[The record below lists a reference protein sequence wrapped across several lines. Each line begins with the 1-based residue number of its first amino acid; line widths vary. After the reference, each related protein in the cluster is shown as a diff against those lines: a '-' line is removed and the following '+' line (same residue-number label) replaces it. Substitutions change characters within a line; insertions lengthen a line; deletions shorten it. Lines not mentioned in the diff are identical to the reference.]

1 MILFYLNP
9 QHLHH
14 SRFIRSLYASYP
26 GDRAT
31 KRLQSTAR
39 FLSNTKLNESADLI
53 VFAGIIRGDGL
64 IYKYCDQNNKNY
76 LYLDHAYLYRGYNGR
91 NPNEEWMRLTLN
103 AFTWSKNQTESVDRW
118 NQHFASSFSL
128 SQWKGNTGKH
138 ILVLPPSA
146 ATKFLYP
153 QSDEWMKK
161 TINEISKKTNL
172 PIKIREKPF
181 QPVVDPITNN
191 VTSAVTHEHNNPIE
205 ADMIDAK
212 LIVTFNSAVPVMGTV
227 LGYPCYCSPYAA
239 AYPMNID
246 LDHINNPPEPD
257 RQGWLNQLV
266 YHQYTTNE
274 MINGRAWKLLEK
286 YFPKK

>member
-1 MILFYLNP
+1 MILFYLNNQN
-9 QHLHH
+9 QHHA
-14 SRFIRSLYASYP
+14 RFIRTLYASCP
-26 GDRAT
+26 VDSND
-31 KRLQSTAR
+31 KKLQSTAR
-39 FLSNTKLNESADLI
+39 FLLNSELNESADLI
-53 VFAGIIRGDGL
+53 VFAGILRGDGL
-64 IYKYCDQNNKNY
+64 IYKYCNQKNKDY
-76 LYLDHAYLYRGYNGR
+76 LYVDHAYLYRGYNIR
-91 NPNEEWMRLTLN
+91 NPNEEWMRLTYN

-118 NQHFASSFSL
+118 NQHFANNFSL
-128 SQWKGNTGKH
+128 SPWKGNAGKH

-153 QSDEWMKK
+153 ESNEWMKK
-161 TINEISKKTNL
+161 TIEEISRKTNL
-172 PIKIREKPF
+172 PIRIREKPR
-181 QPVVDPITNN
+181 QPVVDPNTND
-191 VTSAVTHEHNNPIE
+191 VTSEVKFENDKPIE

-257 RQGWLNQLV
+257 RQKWLNQLV
-266 YHQYTTNE
+266 YHQYTTHE

-286 YFPKK
+286 YSPKK